1 MMLECKPREHRMFR
15 GDARSP
21 KFPQDERVYPLYG
34 RTYCEKPGATHR
46 FYGCEEQ
53 TSFPPVC
60 RRTTHFG
67 RRSLD
72 FLQERN
78 MKNILVGSILAL
90 TLSFPV
96 FAQDVVVVPDP
107 VTTWVTEQPMDDDVV
122 VEEKFVVGDTLP
134 DKVVIKN
141 VKDHDDYGFAV
152 VNKKRVIVE
161 PKTRRVVK
169 IID

>member
-1 MMLECKPREHRMFR
+1 
-15 GDARSP
+15 
-21 KFPQDERVYPLYG
+21 
-34 RTYCEKPGATHR
+34 
-46 FYGCEEQ
+46 
-53 TSFPPVC
+53 
-60 RRTTHFG
+60 
-67 RRSLD
+67 
-72 FLQERN
+72 
-78 MKNILVGSILAL
+78 MKNLLAGSILAL
-90 TLSFPV
+90 SISFPV

-141 VKDHDDYGFAV
+141 IKDHDDYGFAV
-152 VNKKRVIVE
+152 VNKKRIIVE